1 MSPGAILSPVL
12 VFCSVFMPILTLKA
26 LSLNFSTGKK
36 KNIYIYIYILCN
48 SLPWLTYRDVAR
60 LLELLF
66 KKAFELLIKTCQIN
80 SILQLLFSL
89 FTPILRRRS
98 TYNMLLLSPQVNSSF
113 VLFPLTLNIQ
123 YSNDSMFM
131 YFQHFP
137 FQLPLGYFRPIFYSL
152 DDIQQYQQNT
162 ELANTLIH

>member
-12 VFCSVFMPILTLKA
+12 VFCSVFLPILTLKA

-36 KNIYIYIYILCN
+36 KIYILCN

-66 KKAFELLIKTCQIN
+66 KKAFELLIKMRQIN

-89 FTPILRRRS
+89 FTSILWRRS

-123 YSNDSMFM
+123 CSNDSMFM

-152 DDIQQYQQNT
+152 DDIQQYQYNT